1 MLTVARG
8 FKTRYEP
15 GVTGLRP
22 QLSAATTGNLLL
34 KMLSFNRI
42 IFMGRMAR
50 GKRWMKS

>member
-1 MLTVARG
+1 MLAVARG

-22 QLSAATTGNLLL
+22 QFSAAMTANLLL
-34 KMLSFNRI
+34 KMLRFNRI
-42 IFMGRMAR
+42 MGRLAR